1 MTRPRNGEEA
11 IEHLKTGQP
20 FDLLFTD
27 IVLPGGMN
35 GVEIAEEAKRRQPNI
50 KVLYATGY
58 AESAVV
64 HSGRLWTQ
72 ALSWSTSPTGAQ
84 SCSRRFAQ
92 FSTATAIE
100 RRGVGQ
106 QSVIEAISAPNCTT
120 R

>member
-11 IEHLKTGQP
+11 IEHLKTGRP

-64 HSGRLWTQ
+64 HSGRLDPGVI
-72 ALSWSTSPTGAQ
+72 LVNKPY
-84 SCSRRFAQ
+84 RRAELLEKVR
-92 FSTATAIE
+92 AILDSD
-100 RRGVGQ
+100 GD
-106 QSVIEAISAPNCTT
+106 
-120 R
+120 